1 MLTMREIE
9 ATREYTTKELAT
21 LLGTTDGN
29 IRRLKSEHAE
39 EMTEGVHWRKE
50 GVETIWTEAG
60 LEFMAKLLS
69 RSSERAI
76 AVYEEVQLRKQ
87 EREELRAREEHYS
100 NPRLRYAD
108 LPEIM
113 GQQIANSLISPDF
126 VRRIDRAVIATVGR
140 ALTSSTSFL
149 AEDTNTV
156 FRLLDRECPPPIDPD
171 SVLGDTDDS
180 RCF

>member
-1 MLTMREIE
+1 MKEIE
-9 ATREYTTKELAT
+9 ATREYTTKELARILDT
-21 LLGTTDGN
+21 GDGN
-29 IRRLKSEHAE
+29 IRRLKSEHAA
-39 EMTEGVHWRKE
+39 EMTEGVHWRRE
-50 GVETIWTEAG
+50 GVETIWSETG

-87 EREELRAREEHYS
+87 EREELQAREEHHS
-100 NPRLRYAD
+100 NPRLRYAN

-113 GQQIANSLISPDF
+113 GEQIANSLISPDF

-149 AEDTNTV
+149 PEDTDTV
-156 FRLLDRECPPPIDPD
+156 FGLLDRECPPPIDPD
-171 SVLGDTDDS
+171 L
-180 RCF
+180 